1 MSPEASEG
9 YLVGKGEDK
18 YEMACGL
25 SQLSGHLCSVVS
37 DSLQPYGLQS
47 ARLFCPWNFPG
58 KNTRMGCHA
67 LLQGIFL
74 TQGWNPHL
82 TSPALAGRFFITVP
96 SLDFSLKFVLV
107 QICN

>member
-9 YLVGKGEDK
+9 YIVGKGEDK

-58 KNTRMGCHA
+58 KNTRMGCHF
-67 LLQGIFL
+67 LLQRIFPA
-74 TQGWNPHL
+74 QGSNPGLPKCRQTLYRLSHEG
-82 TSPALAGRFFITVP
+82 SPREG
-96 SLDFSLKFVLV
+96 SKGGE
-107 QICN
+107 